1 MSDRCLTIEHLL
13 AVRTPADASISPDGR
28 DVAVVVADECA
39 VQPGRSPAARLWLGP
54 LAGPMRQV
62 TTLDCVDSLPRWSP
76 ARGEVAIASDRDH
89 RGRMS
94 LYLADAASGKVSPL
108 GDIAG
113 SIEEIAWAPDGG
125 ALMVLAAD
133 VGLDTA
139 GSLNAVI
146 IAEASQAPPDP
157 IVLSG
162 APGLR
167 RLYHVDR
174 ATGTT
179 RELDLGGLSV
189 WDFSWNGTSALV
201 AIVSADPSE
210 SGWYAAAVAVYELS
224 EPVRQVATYQ
234 PRWQLGV
241 PRLAPG
247 GRRLA
252 FTEGVCSDRGILAG
266 QLMVA
271 DVAPGQLAVR
281 PAGADN
287 VKYLDW
293 LDSDRLLYAAVRGL
307 GSVIGVADAREA
319 GADGEGAAAVELWYA
334 DVTLGHRHHVRTSM
348 DAARRH
354 IVAVAEGANT
364 PPEAGCLSIAADGT
378 ATWALITDFNAGIAA
393 LARQNPPAWQS
404 VTWTSD
410 GHDIEGIL
418 VLPPDRAPGR
428 LPLVLL
434 VHGGPTA
441 SWTYQWSNFGLP
453 ALWALAGYAV
463 LMPNPRG
470 SAGYGQAFAGA
481 NVYDIGGGELR
492 DVLAG
497 VDALVERGIADERRI
512 GVTGASHGGY
522 ATNWAITQTDRFAA
536 AIPIAGSCNRLSK
549 YNTGNIGALEE
560 LFYDP
565 DPYDVAGKVLS
576 RSPIVHVRNVRTPT
590 LIIHGEKDRCV
601 PVGQAYE
608 MYGGIARL
616 GTVPVELVVYPREG
630 HSISERAHRIDFWQ
644 RCKEWFDQYL
654 AGG

>member
-1 MSDRCLTIEHLL
+1 MSVRTLTIEDLL
-13 AVRTPADASISPDGR
+13 AVRTPADASISPDGS
-28 DVAVVVADECA
+28 DVAIVLADECA
-39 VQPGRSPAARLWLGP
+39 GKPGRSAAARLW
-54 LAGPMRQV
+54 
-62 TTLDCVDSLPRWSP
+62 
-76 ARGEVAIASDRDH
+76 I
-89 RGRMS
+89 GRMS
-94 LYLADAASGKVSPL
+94 LYVADAGSGKVSPL
-108 GDIAG
+108 GDVAG
-113 SIEEIAWAPDGG
+113 SVEEIAWAPDGG

-139 GSLNAVI
+139 GSLNAVT
-146 IAEASQAPPDP
+146 IADSSQAPPDP

-174 ATGTT
+174 ATGRT

-189 WDFSWNGTSALV
+189 WDFSWNGTHALV

-210 SGWYAAAVAVYELS
+210 SGWYAAAVAVYDLS
-224 EPVRQVATYQ
+224 GPARRVASYQ

-252 FTEGVCSDRGILAG
+252 FTEGVCSDRGIVAG

-271 DVAPGQLAVR
+271 DVAPGALAVR
-281 PAGADN
+281 PAGPDN

-293 LDSDRLLYAAVRGL
+293 LDGDRILYAAVRGL
-307 GSVIGVADAREA
+307 GSMIGVADAAGGA
-319 GADGEGAAAVELWYA
+319 GAELWHA
-334 DVTLGHRHHVRTSM
+334 DVTLGHRHHVRTCM
-348 DAARRH
+348 DAAGRH
-354 IVAVAEGANT
+354 VVAVAEGANT
-364 PPEAGCLSIAADGT
+364 PPEAGCLSIGADGT
-378 ATWALITDFNAGIAA
+378 ATWALITDFNAEIAE
-393 LARQNPPAWQS
+393 LARQNPPAWQG
-404 VTWTSD
+404 VTWTCD
-410 GHDIEGIL
+410 GHEIEGIL
-418 VLPPDRAPGR
+418 VLPPGAAPDR

-434 VHGGPTA
+434 IHGGPTA

-470 SAGYGQAFAGA
+470 SAGYGQAFAAA

-497 VDALVERGIADERRI
+497 VDALVGRGIADDRRVGI
-512 GVTGASHGGY
+512 TGASHGGY
-522 ATNWAITQTDRFAA
+522 AANWAITQTGRFAA
-536 AIPIAGSCNRLSK
+536 AIPIAGSSNRLSK

-565 DPYDVAGKVLS
+565 DPYDTAGKVLS
-576 RSPIVHVRNVRTPT
+576 RSPVVHVRNVRTPT

-608 MYGGIARL
+608 MYAGIARL
-616 GTVPVELVVYPREG
+616 GDVPVELVVYPREG
-630 HSISERAHRIDFWQ
+630 HSIVERAHRIDFWQ
-644 RCKEWFDQYL
+644 RCKVWFDRYVM
-654 AGG
+654 G